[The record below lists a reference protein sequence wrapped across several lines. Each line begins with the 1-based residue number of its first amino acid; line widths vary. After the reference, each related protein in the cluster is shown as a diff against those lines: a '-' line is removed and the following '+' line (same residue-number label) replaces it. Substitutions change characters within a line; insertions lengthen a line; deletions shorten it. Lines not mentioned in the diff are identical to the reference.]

1 MNIKTNS
8 FLPRLTETRRFDGS
22 HNNQAHPDYN
32 QADTVFIRQTEASY
46 ADGIDAPSGADR
58 PNPREISNVV
68 MDERGRAQDARK
80 LSNMVWAWGQFLDHD
95 ITFTPNPGAPDWN
108 IAVPSGDRHFDP
120 DGSGK
125 AIIPF
130 SRSSAGPSTSPDPP
144 PSTST
149 WIAS

>member
-108 IAVPSGDRHFDP
+108 IAP
-120 DGSGK
+120 DDDYLPRG
-125 AIIPF
+125 AI
-130 SRSSAGPSTSPDPP
+130 
-144 PSTST
+144 
-149 WIAS
+149 